1 MIHWIH
7 FKNYVYVKLNG
18 FQIAKCVIRQSAT
31 CGTRLFLNHLIGVE
45 WCCRVRTFTLT
56 GSFSEQQLLVISPT
70 VCAVRCC
77 VPVWTQLELPCGA
90 SLNMFWDGVTQLCCA
105 ARYNGWFVLNSTEHC
120 ILMHDFK
127 PLAHVSFTTH
137 YILVWVTESHPS
149 YRARVRDYVPCQV
162 RVEAEEMV
170 FMEQSM

>member
-31 CGTRLFLNHLIGVE
+31 CGTRLFWNHLIGVE
-45 WCCRVRTFTLT
+45 WCCRVQTFTLT

-70 VCAVRCC
+70 VCAVRCR

-90 SLNMFWDGVTQLCCA
+90 SLNMLWDGVTELCCA
-105 ARYNGWFVLNSTEHC
+105 ARYNGWMNTAFWCMISNRLHMCPLQHIISLCEWLSHIQVTVLEFE
-120 ILMHDFK
+120 IMF
-127 PLAHVSFTTH
+127 P
-137 YILVWVTESHPS
+137 
-149 YRARVRDYVPCQV
+149 VR
-162 RVEAEEMV
+162 
-170 FMEQSM
+170 